1 MKAKKWLSSPRILTN
16 CIEAY
21 GSLAVLKRNSCDEIL
36 FAETYT
42 NDKKISKS
50 VHCAPNFGQN
60 YSAFFRTE
68 INNVNFFIKMK
79 KILRPLFHFSLFLTF
94 SGALYALS
102 LNNMKYQLLISA
114 DTRGVVVMT
123 LVCDARGPGIDSRQG
138 LQDFCKKV

>member
-1 MKAKKWLSSPRILTN
+1 MECQSNALKIHLFILLFF
-16 CIEAY
+16 EAY
-21 GSLAVLKRNSCDEIL
+21 YVPYRSLAVLKRNSCDEIL

-79 KILRPLFHFSLFLTF
+79 KF
-94 SGALYALS
+94 
-102 LNNMKYQLLISA
+102 
-114 DTRGVVVMT
+114 
-123 LVCDARGPGIDSRQG
+123 
-138 LQDFCKKV
+138 

>member
-1 MKAKKWLSSPRILTN
+1 MIILLIPFDVYALLVYFDPYHFSN
-16 CIEAY
+16 LFRLENPY

-102 LNNMKYQLLISA
+102 LNYMKYQLLI
-114 DTRGVVVMT
+114 TVT
-123 LVCDARGPGIDSRQG
+123 LV
-138 LQDFCKKV
+138 V